1 MNRPQNL
8 GDVSSQFRILLLI
21 ITSNNTS
28 RNFSFGTLQED
39 LQMKMKKMQMLSISV
54 KTEYEKINSIMY
66 YSCFLV
72 WKKKCFW
79 KLTSESYTDIDIFPL
94 KNRVVGLIVSYLVDS
109 TEVTCQIQSII
120 VFLDCSISFTEFSL
134 CYFCPDFF
142 IEKIATKS
150 FFCEFLMNIFW
161 HQNIHLLGLI

>member
-1 MNRPQNL
+1 M
-8 GDVSSQFRILLLI
+8 SSQFRILLLI

-39 LQMKMKKMQMLSISV
+39 LQMKMKKIQMLSISV

-66 YSCFLV
+66 FSCFLV

-79 KLTSESYTDIDIFPL
+79 KLMSESYTDIEIFPL
-94 KNRVVGLIVSYLVDS
+94 KNRVVRLIVSYFFDS

-120 VFLDCSISFTEFSL
+120 VIVRYLLLNFLCAISAKIFSSKRL
-134 CYFCPDFF
+134 QQNLFF
-142 IEKIATKS
+142 LN
-150 FFCEFLMNIFW
+150 F
-161 HQNIHLLGLI
+161 

>member
-72 WKKKCFW
+72 WKKNVSGNLRVKVIQT
-79 KLTSESYTDIDIFPL
+79 LT
-94 KNRVVGLIVSYLVDS
+94 
-109 TEVTCQIQSII
+109 
-120 VFLDCSISFTEFSL
+120 
-134 CYFCPDFF
+134 FF
-142 IEKIATKS
+142 
-150 FFCEFLMNIFW
+150 
-161 HQNIHLLGLI
+161 H